1 MADEEYQVADTKG
14 RFTVAVKDGRKLNS
28 ISWSEGR
35 ILLSNKRLIL
45 AGGDGKRTIP
55 LSDIA
60 GLSGR
65 EDATQSLAA
74 MSNYLSLRIDE
85 DVIVVSAQD
94 HEEFKLAFYT
104 AMLDERVVMAKH
116 PAVEGGVV
124 QGQSWKKARLSV
136 EPESLVATLKS
147 GSYVELELE
156 EISGIETEKRTVNG
170 DKTRVIE
177 VAHAEDSTTVET
189 HLTGPSRVCLFARTF
204 LKQGERQSE
213 TNADLDPS
221 EKEVLMALHS
231 GVSPFS
237 IPEFIERDVDEVE
250 EIYERFLELDLVNE
264 VRERREVVLNS
275 RGRNIASEA
284 MGEQ

>member
-1 MADEEYQVADTKG
+1 MADEEYQIADTKG
-14 RFTVAVKDGRKLNS
+14 RFTKAVKDGRKLNN

-35 ILLSNKRLIL
+35 ILLSNRRLIL
-45 AGGDGKRTIP
+45 VGGEGKRTVP
-55 LSDIA
+55 LSDID

-85 DVIVVSAQD
+85 DVLVVSAQN
-94 HEEFKLAFYT
+94 HEEFELAFYK
-104 AMLDERVVMAKH
+104 AMLDEQVVMANH

-124 QGQSWKKARLSV
+124 QDSSWEKARLSV

-147 GSYVELELE
+147 GSYLELELD

-170 DKTRVIE
+170 DKQRVIE
-177 VAHAEDSTTVET
+177 VSHAEGSTSVES
-189 HLTGPSRVCLFARTF
+189 HLTGPSRTCLFARAF
-204 LKQGERQSE
+204 LKQGERESE
-213 TNADLDPS
+213 TNVDLELS

-237 IPEFIERDVDEVE
+237 IPEFIDRDVDEVE
-250 EIYERFLELDLVNE
+250 EIYERFLELDLVDE
-264 VRERREVVLNS
+264 VRQRREVELNS